1 MVELIDS
8 TKNTIEQSNEMPGM
22 TWLLFYKG
30 KIMIYIGN
38 HESLSYGYLGMAIHE
53 KDVLHGNTFAFFTRN
68 PRGGQSK
75 ELSNEDANALI
86 NYLNGNTFGK
96 LVAHM
101 PYTLNLCSDKEDI
114 REFSKRIFKEDLLK
128 MEKIPNQYLNFH
140 PGSRLSQSKEVAI
153 KEIIDAL
160 NEIIFED
167 QTTTILLETM
177 AGKGSEVG
185 STFEE
190 IKEIIDGINIKD
202 KIGVCLDTCHV
213 FDAGYD
219 IKNDLE
225 GVLKKFDEV
234 IGLKYL
240 KAIHLNDS
248 KNILGSHKD
257 RHECLGKGN
266 IGKEAF
272 IKIINEPK
280 FDGLSFIL
288 ETPNDDL
295 GYKKEIEFVKENSKL

>member
-1 MVELIDS
+1 
-8 TKNTIEQSNEMPGM
+8 
-22 TWLLFYKG
+22 
-30 KIMIYIGN
+30 
-38 HESLSYGYLGMAIHE
+38 
-53 KDVLHGNTFAFFTRN
+53 
-68 PRGGQSK
+68 
-75 ELSNEDANALI
+75 
-86 NYLNGNTFGK
+86 
-96 LVAHM
+96 
-101 PYTLNLCSDKEDI
+101 
-114 REFSKRIFKEDLLK
+114 

-140 PGSRLSQSKEVAI
+140 PGSRLSQSKEIAI
-153 KEIIDAL
+153 KEITDAL

-190 IKEIIDGINIKD
+190 IKEIIDGVKLKN

-266 IGKEAF
+266 VGNEAF

-288 ETPNDDL
+288 ETPNDNL